1 MMRGKGAAR
10 EDRIRSEGPMADSK
24 RMTDAQR
31 AYEQK
36 RAAKAGKSLDSWLDQ
51 KRKQQEAA
59 AKQAAPPPPKKA
71 GLIRRLIDRAHK
83 PL

>member
-1 MMRGKGAAR
+1 
-10 EDRIRSEGPMADSK
+10 MADPK

-36 RAAKAGKSLDSWLDQ
+36 RAAKAGKSLDGWLDQ
-51 KRKQQEAA
+51 KRKQAEAA
-59 AKQAAPPPPKKA
+59 KPAAPAKPETPKKP
-71 GLIRRLIDRAHK
+71 GLIRRLLDRAHK

>member
-1 MMRGKGAAR
+1 
-10 EDRIRSEGPMADSK
+10 MADTK
-24 RMTDAQR
+24 RMTEAQR

-51 KRKQQEAA
+51 KRKQQADV
-59 AKQAAPPPPKKA
+59 AKQAAPAAPPKKP
-71 GLIRRLIDRAHK
+71 GLIRRLLDRAHK

>member
-1 MMRGKGAAR
+1 MS
-10 EDRIRSEGPMADSK
+10 DTK

-36 RAAKAGKSLDSWLDQ
+36 RAAKAGKSLDVWLDQ

-59 AKQAAPPPPKKA
+59 AREAAPPPPPKKA
-71 GLIRRLIDRAHK
+71 GLFRRLIDRGHK

>member
-1 MMRGKGAAR
+1 
-10 EDRIRSEGPMADSK
+10 MADTK
-24 RMTDAQR
+24 RMTEAQR

-51 KRKQQEAA
+51 KRKQQDAA
-59 AKQAAPPPPKKA
+59 AKQAAPSAPPKKP
-71 GLIRRLIDRAHK
+71 GLIRRLLDRAHK

>member
-1 MMRGKGAAR
+1 
-10 EDRIRSEGPMADSK
+10 MADNK

-36 RAAKAGKSLDSWLDQ
+36 RATKAGKSLDGWLDQ
-51 KRKQQEAA
+51 KRKQQEEV
-59 AKQAAPPPPKKA
+59 AKQAAPPPPKKP